1 MKLLEELPVHEKKRL
16 AALRQSKNKGFNF
29 YFRITELFQREKPAD
44 DI

>member
-1 MKLLEELPVHEKKRL
+1 MKLHEELPVHEEKRL

-29 YFRITELFQREKPAD
+29 YFRLTELFQKEKSAD